1 MAFADRVNGL
11 ARRVPAW
18 PLYWIG
24 LALPVWLLWRGMNGG
39 LGADPVKA
47 IEHQLG
53 LWGLQLII
61 AGLCVTPLRRFF
73 GLNLIKFRRAIG
85 VLAFAYVFLHFAAW
99 LALDLGLRWD
109 LALKDIVKRPYV
121 TIGMVGLAVMLPL
134 ALTSNDWAVRK
145 LGAPRWR
152 RLQKLAYVAALAG
165 TMHYLW
171 LVKAWPWEP
180 IFYLAGVVAL
190 LGLRAIPNKRA
201 TRAPIPASADGARK
215 NQHLI

>member
-1 MAFADRVNGL
+1 MSLVDRVNGL

-18 PLYWIG
+18 PLYWVG
-24 LALPVWLLWRGMNGG
+24 FAPPVWLLWRGMNGG

-73 GLNLIKFRRAIG
+73 GLNLIKFRRALG

-99 LALDLGLRWD
+99 IALDLGLRWD

-121 TIGMVGLAVMLPL
+121 TIGMLGLVVMLPL
-134 ALTSNDWAVRK
+134 ALTSTDWAVRR

-165 TMHYLW
+165 AMHYLW
-171 LVKAWPWEP
+171 LVKTWTAEP
-180 IFYLAGVVAL
+180 LSYAGVILFL
-190 LGLRAIPNKRA
+190 LMLRAIPRKA
-201 TRAPIPASADGARK
+201 VQQGAPG
-215 NQHLI
+215 